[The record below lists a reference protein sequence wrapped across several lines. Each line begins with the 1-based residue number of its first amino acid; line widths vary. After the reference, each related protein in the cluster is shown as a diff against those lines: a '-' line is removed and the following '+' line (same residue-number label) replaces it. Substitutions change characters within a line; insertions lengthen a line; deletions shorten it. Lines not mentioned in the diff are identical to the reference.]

1 MMTQREQTIADRVEL
16 LAIWACQWA
25 AAALLT
31 GLMYEAMY
39 WASQN

>member
-1 MMTQREQTIADRVEL
+1 MNRETIADRAEHAV
-16 LAIWACQWA
+16 IWGLQWC

-39 WASQN
+39 WASV